1 MLALPCVGRPGGHSR
16 ADTPVPIPN
25 TEVKRPHA
33 DGTTVFR
40 GRVGSRRAFICPGP
54 TNGRLHI
61 DGEGRFCVL
70 FLFPDILHVFY
81 FIHFLP
87 CFSPVALVQ
96 GTPFYYDGNN
106 SLGIEGIFMQITLDN
121 LQRSYGN
128 LHAVNGVSLSIPS
141 NTIYGIIGKSG
152 AGKSTLVRLISL
164 LESPDGGEVYF
175 DDVRVDNLSKRTMIG
190 RRRRV
195 GMIFQNFNL
204 FSSRNAEENIAY
216 PMEINGISKEVI
228 KKRVDELLALV
239 ALEGRGKASISTLS
253 GGQKQR
259 VAIARA
265 LACKPDILF
274 CDEATSALDP
284 QTTHSILSLL
294 KEIQKKMS
302 LTVIMITH
310 QMEVVRDACE
320 QVAVLDDGKVVE
332 QGFVTDIFAN
342 PTSEVTKDFLA
353 HLVGVDESASHQD
366 KMVQWSKKIGTY
378 TLRFRGDTT
387 DLPILSRI
395 TKELGVEFNIRAGG
409 VQKVGDVEIGTM
421 VVDISG
427 DEVIKRKAIDA
438 LKSQGVLVEE
448 EGKV

>member
-1 MLALPCVGRPGGHSR
+1 MFFH
-16 ADTPVPIPN
+16 
-25 TEVKRPHA
+25 
-33 DGTTVFR
+33 
-40 GRVGSRRAFICPGP
+40 FI
-54 TNGRLHI
+54 
-61 DGEGRFCVL
+61 
-70 FLFPDILHVFY
+70 Y
-81 FIHFLP
+81 FLP
-87 CFSPVALVQ
+87 SFPPVALVQ
-96 GTPFYYDGNN
+96 GTPFNYDSNN
-106 SLGIEGIFMQITLDN
+106 SLSTEGIFMQITLEN

-175 DDVRVDNLSKRTMIG
+175 DDVRVDNLTKRAMIE

-204 FSSRNAEENIAY
+204 FSSRNAQENISY
-216 PMEINGISKEVI
+216 PLEINGMSKEAI
-228 KKRVDELLALV
+228 KERVDELLLLV
-239 ALEGRGKASISTLS
+239 ALEGRGEAPISTLS

-265 LACKPDILF
+265 LACNPDILF

-302 LTVIMITH
+302 LTVVMITH

-342 PTSEVTKDFLA
+342 PASEVTKDFLA
-353 HLVGVDESASHQD
+353 HLVGVDESTSHQD

-378 TLRFRGDTT
+378 TLRFRGDST
-387 DLPILSRI
+387 DQPILSRI
-395 TKELGVEFNIRAGG
+395 TRDLGVEFNIRAGG

-427 DEVIKRKAIDA
+427 DEMIKKKAVAA

-448 EGKV
+448 EGKL